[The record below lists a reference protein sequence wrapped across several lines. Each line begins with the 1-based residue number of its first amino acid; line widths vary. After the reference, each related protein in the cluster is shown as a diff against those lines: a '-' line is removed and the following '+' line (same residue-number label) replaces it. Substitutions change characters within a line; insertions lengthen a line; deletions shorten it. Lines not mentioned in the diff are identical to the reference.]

1 MSRALNAAEQ
11 EVLEALIGRVERIV
25 SLGTAVE
32 LAGTTV
38 LGGPGPAPDY
48 TLFHQRFALLGR
60 RMREVRFVVREDL
73 PDTTGAST
81 VISDGPFPSVREIQ
95 LCPSMVGP
103 GTRTLTARALTL
115 VHELSH
121 GLKEGLTHPVKDYAY
136 RTGWA
141 WGHLPAVLAQD
152 NADTYAE
159 AAALLAE
166 RDEGAW
172 GQYQVLGRVAA
183 QRGRLLRRAGSTT
196 LGSALAWLDVAV
208 NRAWVRADDC
218 AGFARV
224 GFGEAVWDTPEWS
237 VRQHHAPLLAL
248 EQWLELWGFIGER
261 RPQAGVV
268 GLSAEDRGAVAELF
282 GYLSELK
289 HAVDRIDPV
298 LTEHGDRVDYD
309 LATGALRIPRTVADH
324 GPLALANLL
333 LGALVEATAARPAA
347 RRFGGRGREVVHA
360 LVSEDRW
367 EEREAVAT
375 LRTAFAAVPAVRPSA
390 DQWATLAIEL
400 QAAVLEDVRTRW
412 EGLATYI
419 PLVAGMPEEVDRK
432 VLGDLAVSFG
442 EDVDLLHT
450 CNRRIPVPRPLVAAL
465 AGILGAVTPYLV
477 KADARQQAEL
487 VGLDARLGKLLR

>member
-1 MSRALNAAEQ
+1 MSRALNADEQ

-38 LGGPGPAPDY
+38 LSGPGPAPDY
-48 TLFHQRFALLGR
+48 TLFHQRFAVLGH
-60 RMREVRFVVREDL
+60 RMRELRFVVREDL
-73 PDTTGAST
+73 PDTTGASA
-81 VISDGPFPSVREIQ
+81 VISDGPFPSVLEVQ
-95 LCPSMVGP
+95 LRPGMVGP

-183 QRGRLLRRAGSTT
+183 QRGRLLRREGVTT
-196 LGSALAWLDVAV
+196 LGSALAWLDIVV
-208 NRAWVRADDC
+208 NRAWVRASDC
-218 AGFARV
+218 AAFAGV
-224 GFGEAVWDTPEWS
+224 AFGEARWNTPEWS
-237 VRQHHAPLLAL
+237 VWQHHAPLLAL

-261 RPQAGVV
+261 RPRDGAV
-268 GLSAEDRGAVAELF
+268 GLGAEDRGTVAELF

-298 LTEHGDRVDYD
+298 PAEEGDRIAYD
-309 LATGALRIPRTVADH
+309 LASGALRIPRSVVNR
-324 GPLALANLL
+324 GPLALANLV

-347 RRFGGRGREVVHA
+347 ERFGRRGREVVHA
-360 LVSEDRW
+360 LVGEDRW

-375 LRTAFAAVPAVRPSA
+375 LRTAFAGIPAVQPSA
-390 DQWATLAIEL
+390 DQWATLAVEL

-412 EGLATYI
+412 EGLSRYI
-419 PLVAGMPEEVDRK
+419 PVVAGMPEEVDRK
-432 VLGDLAVSFG
+432 VLGELAGAFG

-450 CNRRIPVPRPLVAAL
+450 LNGRMPVPRPLVTGL
-465 AGILGAVTPYLV
+465 IGTLTAVTPYLV
-477 KADARQQAEL
+477 KAEERQQAEL
-487 VGLDARLGKLLR
+487 VALEARLRKLL